1 MQDPLTEF
9 RHAVLRKIPPEIDR
23 ATLAEVLAEVEIAVR
38 TLYGGDRYYIQSGRA
53 LRDAAIRREHRAG
66 ERVPYLARKY
76 GLSKRRVEQIIAG

>member
-76 GLSKRRVEQIIAG
+76 GLTRQRVHQILTG

>member
-9 RHAVLRKIPPEIDR
+9 RHAVLRKIPPDIDR

-53 LRDAAIRREHRAG
+53 WRDAAIRREHKAG
-66 ERVPYLARKY
+66 ERFPYLARKY
-76 GLSKRRVEQIIAG
+76 GLSRERIRQIVNG